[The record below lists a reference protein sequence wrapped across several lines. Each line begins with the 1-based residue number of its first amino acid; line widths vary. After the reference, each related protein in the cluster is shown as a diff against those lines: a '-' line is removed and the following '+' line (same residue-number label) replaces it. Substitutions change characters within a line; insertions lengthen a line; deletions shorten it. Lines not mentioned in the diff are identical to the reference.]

1 MTQVELE
8 EALTAYSK
16 NHWASYP
23 QVRPGVEHS
32 QPHGSGN
39 DSNQM
44 KRQTVSGGECVF
56 QEGRSIYYTEPNL
69 AAGEM
74 LEGSSIRQATE
85 KDHND
90 NRRRQKKIAR
100 VLDVSELQALESK
113 STSAGRLSY
122 QLTHVECRPTEELVS
137 LRAQCSEC
145 LARLDAELERRGE
158 AISRPRH

>member
-1 MTQVELE
+1 MNGQI
-8 EALTAYSK
+8 A
-16 NHWASYP
+16 N
-23 QVRPGVEHS
+23 
-32 QPHGSGN
+32 
-39 DSNQM
+39 
-44 KRQTVSGGECVF
+44 GGECVF
-56 QEGRSIYYTEPNL
+56 QEGRSINHNESNL
-69 AAGEM
+69 TAGET
-74 LEGSSIRQATE
+74 LEGSSIRQAKE

-90 NRRRQKKIAR
+90 DRRRQKKIAR

-145 LARLDAELERRGE
+145 LARLDAELERRGD